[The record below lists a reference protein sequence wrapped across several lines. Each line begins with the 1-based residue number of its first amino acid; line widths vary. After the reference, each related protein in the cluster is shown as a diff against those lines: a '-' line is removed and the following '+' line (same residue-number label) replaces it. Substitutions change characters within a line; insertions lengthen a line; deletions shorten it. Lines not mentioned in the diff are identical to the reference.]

1 LNCGFYC
8 SIENFGFYYY
18 SLDIFT
24 LSAKIHDGAL
34 ATLFLA
40 EDQLS
45 QEQVILKIP
54 CGDILNQPI
63 ILYHY
68 QNEERIS
75 RLLDHPAIV
84 RFIHRQRSRQYIIM
98 ENIDGQDLRA
108 KMSKNR
114 ILELDNALALMHNL
128 LAVVAYLHDQA
139 IVHLD
144 LKPENIICLKE
155 NKIKLI
161 DFGLASCR
169 FLPDLLGLDLQNP
182 QGTPWYIA
190 PEQLLG
196 ERDDPRCDIY
206 TMGMLFYEMLSGQLP
221 WPRSS
226 KVHIARRRL
235 RYDPTPPRYYN
246 PEIPPQI
253 QSIVLRA
260 VSRNARDRY
269 TTVAEMQRDLQCWQQ
284 LPITTSGTNRKK
296 ASMWIRFFPK
306 KTLQKNDPKFNR
318 IRISKDTPRIIGA
331 LIDSS
336 TSNNML
342 SEVKK
347 QALIRSADVT
357 LVHVIE
363 EESDDPTSRYSV
375 TVEGEQLMLEL
386 ERSVQHLRRFSI
398 DPTIRLIRGDVVD
411 VLQNLVEELEAEL
424 LVLGT
429 SRKKK
434 SLLRGASVQRRLE
447 KAKRCSC
454 QVVVATKEQFSPAD
468 DLKNLQPQQ
477 LTEQQIIAC
486 DIFFVDLWFE
496 YLHDHTDFIYHLLLY
511 PEQVSDLSVKPC
523 RFDRFLNSVNA
534 SGKWP
539 QLTSMLDA
547 IHTQFRELT
556 AKMAK
561 LEPHDHTALQSLYIH
576 ESLPLSCRLK
586 KKLGQA
592 SNLLR
597 SRLEHNPPAVPFLAD
612 ASCPVTMPNLACYG
626 PVLRAFNLDQDLCV
640 LIEKN
645 NNSSLLP
652 ISNEEEY

>member
-1 LNCGFYC
+1 MAFPEVGD
-8 SIENFGFYYY
+8 
-18 SLDIFT
+18 SLDIFI

-75 RLLDHPAIV
+75 RLLDHPGIV

-98 ENIDGQDLRA
+98 ENIAGQDLRA
-108 KMSKNR
+108 RVGKNR
-114 ILELDNALALMHNL
+114 SLELEDALALMHNL
-128 LAVVAYLHDQA
+128 CDVVAYLHEQA

-161 DFGLASCR
+161 DFGLASCNT
-169 FLPDLLGLDLQNP
+169 LPDLLALDLQNP

-206 TMGMLFYEMLSGQLP
+206 SMGMLFYEMLTGQLP

-235 RYDPTPPRYYN
+235 RHDPAPPRYYN

-253 QSIVLRA
+253 QSIILRA
-260 VSRNARDRY
+260 VARHAENRY
-269 TTVAEMQRDLQCWQQ
+269 ATITEMQRDLQDWQQ
-284 LPITTSGTNRKK
+284 LPATTEGSNKK
-296 ASMWIRFFPK
+296 KSSIWTRFFPK
-306 KTLQKNDPKFNR
+306 KAPQKTAAKSNKTRHSTNKPQ
-318 IRISKDTPRIIGA
+318 IIGA

-336 TSNNML
+336 TSTNML
-342 SEVKK
+342 SEVKN
-347 QALIRSADVT
+347 QALIRAADVT

-363 EESDDPTSRYSV
+363 EESDPHTTRYGV
-375 TVEGEQLMLEL
+375 TVEGEQLMAEL
-386 ERSVQHLRRFSI
+386 ERSVQNLRRFSI
-398 DPTIRLIRGDVVD
+398 DPTIRLIRGEVVE
-411 VLQNLVEELEAEL
+411 VLQNLAKELEAEF

-429 SRKKK
+429 SRKKEG
-434 SLLRGASVQRRLE
+434 LLRGASVQRRLE
-447 KAKRCSC
+447 KKKECSC
-454 QVVVATKEQFSPAD
+454 QVMVATKEQFSPAD
-468 DLKNLQPQQ
+468 DLKDLQPQQ
-477 LTEQQIIAC
+477 LTEQQLLSC

-496 YLHDHTDFIYHLLLY
+496 YLHYHTDFIYHLLLY
-511 PEQVSDLSVKPC
+511 PEQESDTSQDHC
-523 RFDRFLNSVNA
+523 RFGQFLA
-534 SGKWP
+534 SIKTSGNWP
-539 QLTSMLDA
+539 QLTSMLST
-547 IHTQFRELT
+547 IHLRFRELT
-556 AKMAK
+556 AKMAE
-561 LEPHDHTALQSLYIH
+561 LEPHDHVALQNLYIH
-576 ESLPLSCRLK
+576 ESLPLSCQLK
-586 KKLGQA
+586 KELGEA
-592 SNLLR
+592 SKMLR
-597 SRLEHNPPAVPFLAD
+597 AQRDYHLPSVPFLAD
-612 ASCPVTMPNLACYG
+612 ASCPVTMPDLACYG

-640 LIEKN
+640 LIEKK
-645 NNSSLLP
+645 NSS
-652 ISNEEEY
+652 SFQSDVSGED